1 MKDKLEQESEIE
13 YETFIPT
20 IRKQSEE
27 FIIPLSTKPFKI
39 YFRTKNRRIKK
50 KQVKKSSFLK
60 TYLYF
65 KNMNGISNI
74 ARGVIAPVL
83 PTWHIISFTIVSFF
97 SGGYLYAIAHLGTLN
112 VVPKNS
118 LCSKLSTFT
127 TAPSIPKLKN
137 SLSSPILLIAF
148 ITSSILL
155 HKILT
160 GLTLNP
166 SFSIYSND
174 S

>member
-1 MKDKLEQESEIE
+1 MNIEENQVNEIFIDNNGKWERFGKIEDFKLEQESEIE

-74 ARGVIAPVL
+74 ARGV
-83 PTWHIISFTIVSFF
+83 
-97 SGGYLYAIAHLGTLN
+97 N
-112 VVPKNS
+112 
-118 LCSKLSTFT
+118 
-127 TAPSIPKLKN
+127 
-137 SLSSPILLIAF
+137 
-148 ITSSILL
+148 
-155 HKILT
+155 
-160 GLTLNP
+160 
-166 SFSIYSND
+166 ND
-174 S
+174 K

>member
-1 MKDKLEQESEIE
+1 MIDEKIAQNNKAYFDNNGKWEEIGKAEEFKLEQESEIE

-74 ARGVIAPVL
+74 ARGV
-83 PTWHIISFTIVSFF
+83 
-97 SGGYLYAIAHLGTLN
+97 N
-112 VVPKNS
+112 
-118 LCSKLSTFT
+118 
-127 TAPSIPKLKN
+127 
-137 SLSSPILLIAF
+137 
-148 ITSSILL
+148 
-155 HKILT
+155 
-160 GLTLNP
+160 
-166 SFSIYSND
+166 ND
-174 S
+174 K

>member
-1 MKDKLEQESEIE
+1 MNIEENQVNEIFIDNNGKWERFGKIEDFKLEQESEIE

-27 FIIPLSTKPFKI
+27 FIIPLITKPFKI

-74 ARGVIAPVL
+74 ARGV
-83 PTWHIISFTIVSFF
+83 
-97 SGGYLYAIAHLGTLN
+97 N
-112 VVPKNS
+112 
-118 LCSKLSTFT
+118 
-127 TAPSIPKLKN
+127 
-137 SLSSPILLIAF
+137 
-148 ITSSILL
+148 
-155 HKILT
+155 
-160 GLTLNP
+160 
-166 SFSIYSND
+166 ND
-174 S
+174 K

>member
-1 MKDKLEQESEIE
+1 MNIEENQVNEIFIDNNGKWERFGKIEDFKLEQESETE

-27 FIIPLSTKPFKI
+27 FIIPFSTKPFKI

-74 ARGVIAPVL
+74 ARGV
-83 PTWHIISFTIVSFF
+83 
-97 SGGYLYAIAHLGTLN
+97 N
-112 VVPKNS
+112 
-118 LCSKLSTFT
+118 
-127 TAPSIPKLKN
+127 
-137 SLSSPILLIAF
+137 
-148 ITSSILL
+148 
-155 HKILT
+155 
-160 GLTLNP
+160 
-166 SFSIYSND
+166 ND
-174 S
+174 K